1 MSGNERWTENERQA
15 RDLFDASVEGLDA
28 ETRSRL
34 NRARQAAVAEAE
46 RAQHSPW
53 RTWLPAAAAASVA
66 LLAVVLWRMP
76 ADGVDPS
83 ARMIGAAPAAP
94 AAEVVELLAT
104 SEGLAVASED
114 PEFYAWLAAQDLPA
128 ANGAG

>member
-1 MSGNERWTENERQA
+1 MSGNERWTEHERQA
-15 RDLFDASVEGLDA
+15 RELFDASVEGLDA

-34 NRARQAAVAEAE
+34 NRARQAAVAEVE

-83 ARMIGAAPAAP
+83 ARLTGTAP

-104 SEGLAVASED
+104 SDGLAVSSED

>member
-1 MSGNERWTENERQA
+1 MNGNERWTENERQA
-15 RDLFDASVEGLDA
+15 RVLFDASVEGLDA

-53 RTWLPAAAAASVA
+53 RTWLPAAAAASVV

-76 ADGVDPS
+76 ADGIDPS
-83 ARMIGAAPAAP
+83 ARAPGPAP

-104 SEGLAVASED
+104 SDGLAVASED

>member
-1 MSGNERWTENERQA
+1 MNDERWTENERRA
-15 RDLFDASVEGLDA
+15 RELFDASVEGLDA

-34 NRARQAAVAEAE
+34 NRARQAAVAEVE
-46 RAQHSPW
+46 RAHRSPW

-76 ADGVDPS
+76 GSGVEPT
-83 ARMIGAAPAAP
+83 ARFAEPVP
-94 AAEVVELLAT
+94 AAEVVEMLAT
-104 SEGLAVASED
+104 GEEFDVAAED
-114 PEFYAWLAAQDLPA
+114 PEFYTWLASQGLP